1 MNLLRLTKKSGTTI
15 RTPAKEH
22 LFPALESVLIFRRL
36 LSNGSKTGRIEIMR
50 SSRFYTNREQKERI
64 RKIIDSLPWTEKE
77 KQEFMW
83 KHINTDLRILEKI
96 VRALDG

>member
-1 MNLLRLTKKSGTTI
+1 
-15 RTPAKEH
+15 
-22 LFPALESVLIFRRL
+22 
-36 LSNGSKTGRIEIMR
+36 MR